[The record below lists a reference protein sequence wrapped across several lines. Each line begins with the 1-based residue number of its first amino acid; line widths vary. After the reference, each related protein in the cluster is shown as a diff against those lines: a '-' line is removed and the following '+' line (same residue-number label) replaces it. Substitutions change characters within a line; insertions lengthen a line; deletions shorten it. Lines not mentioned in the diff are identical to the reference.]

1 MIALR
6 AAAPVV
12 TASLRLTLSLV
23 LTLTLGGV
31 SFGARAQQGGLDP
44 RIDRAAALGVE
55 YLRREQSRA
64 GHWDYRLAHDHR
76 LGMTALCGLA
86 MMENGVTPD
95 DEAIARAAEVVREL
109 ALSSDQTYD
118 LALAILFLSRLQ
130 GTNRGELDALIQRL
144 ARRLE
149 GGHTEGFWSYRVPL
163 GTAYETGAG
172 SGGGTR
178 PPGNPRGFLG
188 GAGDLSNTQ
197 FALLGIWTGGRH
209 AYNSDAALE
218 SLDGHLRSTVNP
230 DGGWGYRPGIASAPA
245 MTCAGL
251 MGLAISASRPSLAE
265 RLTASARGDALIAD
279 PVFARALE
287 KVAADARFIGPG
299 TDVYYLWSL
308 ERVCV
313 ALGLSRL
320 DGLDWYELGA
330 ESLLNRQ
337 LPNGGWPPGSWQ
349 SLPETCLALL
359 FLRKSNLAF
368 ELDRVLRLPGAGR
381 EEDEGEE
388 DEVAIVQAEETTG
401 DDEIRVVVRQVDES
415 GFPEITL
422 DFEVNRPDGSA
433 LVDAGQEDFRVTE
446 YDQPVEILRFEA
458 PTSREVVET
467 TVVLV
472 VDQSRSMEEENR
484 IGALKEAVRTFLGVM
499 PIGSRVAVIAFSD
512 EIRVIC
518 PFTTDVR
525 RVQASVDELQPIGG
539 TRYYDAV
546 VEALDLIATQSGRRA
561 VLAMTDGEDTFSREA
576 DLESTIL
583 AARRVGLPVH
593 TLGLGSEEEIASS
606 DLRRLAAESR
616 GQYLPARN
624 ADQLRA
630 IYEELAERLGQLYR
644 LVYRTDRPLPD
655 GTLRPVAV
663 YYRSA
668 TVGAQAEV
676 FIRGMV
682 VPASGWPRLFL
693 VLVVL
698 LVGLAL
704 LPGWLRHRSLARL
717 RGDR

>member
-1 MIALR
+1 MNVIR
-6 AAAPVV
+6 AA
-12 TASLRLTLSLV
+12 V
-23 LTLTLGGV
+23 LIIVLGGV
-31 SFGARAQQGGLDP
+31 PALSLGQPAASDP
-44 RIDRAAALGVE
+44 RIDTATANGVE
-55 YLRREQSRA
+55 YLRRQQSRA

-86 MMENGVTPD
+86 MMENGVSSE
-95 DEAIARAAEVVREL
+95 DEAIVRAAEVVREL
-109 ALSSDQTYD
+109 AISSDQTYD

-130 GTNRGELDALIQRL
+130 GTNRGELDGLIQRL

-149 GGHTEGFWSYRVPL
+149 GGHNGGFWSYRVPL
-163 GTAYETGAG
+163 GTSYEAGTTGP
-172 SGGGTR
+172 GGTR
-178 PPGNPRGFLG
+178 PPRDSGGFLG
-188 GAGDLSNTQ
+188 GPGDLSNTQ

-209 AYNSDAALE
+209 DYNSDAALE
-218 SLDGHLRSTVNP
+218 ALDDHLRSTVNP

-251 MGLAISASRPSLAE
+251 MGLAIAASRPSLAE
-265 RLTASARGDALIAD
+265 RLTSLARGEALVAD
-279 PVFARALE
+279 PVFAKALE
-287 KVAADARFIGPG
+287 KVSADARFIGPS

-313 ALGLSRL
+313 ALGLSDL
-320 DGLDWYELGA
+320 NGLDWYAIGA

-368 ELDRVLRLPGAGR
+368 ELDRVLRLPGPKR
-381 EEDEGEE
+381 ENPEE
-388 DEVAIVQAEETTG
+388 IEPQIVQAAETTG
-401 DDEIRVVVRQVDES
+401 DDDIRVVVRQVDES

-422 DFEVNRPDGSA
+422 DFEVTRPDGAA
-433 LVDAGQEDFRVTE
+433 LVDADQDDFRVTE

-458 PTSREVVET
+458 PTSREVMET

-484 IGALKEAVRTFLGVM
+484 ISALKEAVRTFLSVM

-525 RVQASVDELQPIGG
+525 RVQASVDELQPMGG

-546 VEALDLIATQSGRRA
+546 VEALELIASQSGRRA
-561 VLAMTDGEDTFSREA
+561 VLAMTDGEDTFSRTA
-576 DLESTIL
+576 DLEATIL
-583 AARRVGLPVH
+583 AARRLGLPVH
-593 TLGLGSEEEIASS
+593 TLGLGSEEEIASD
-606 DLRRLAAESR
+606 DLRRLAAETR

-630 IYEELAERLGQLYR
+630 IYEELATRLGQMYR
-644 LVYRTDRPLPD
+644 LVYRTERPLPD

-693 VLVVL
+693 GLIGA

-704 LPGWLRHRSLARL
+704 LPGWMRRRSAARL
-717 RGDR
+717 RVNR

>member
-1 MIALR
+1 M
-6 AAAPVV
+6 
-12 TASLRLTLSLV
+12 TAIRILMLLV
-23 LTLTLGGV
+23 TLGGV
-31 SFGARAQQGGLDP
+31 PSIVMGQQGDLDP
-44 RIDRAAALGVE
+44 RIDQAIVNGVE
-55 YLRREQSRA
+55 YLRRQQSQA
-64 GHWDYRLAHDHR
+64 GHWNYQLAHDHQ

-86 MMENGVTPD
+86 MMENGVAPD
-95 DEAIARAAEVVREL
+95 DAAIVRASGVVREL
-109 ALSSDQTYD
+109 AISSDQTYD

-130 GTNRGELDALIQRL
+130 GTNRGDLDALIQRL

-149 GGHTEGFWSYRVPL
+149 GGHNDGFWSYRVPL
-163 GTAYETGAG
+163 GTAFETGLTG
-172 SGGGTR
+172 QGGTR
-178 PPGNPRGFLG
+178 PPQERGGFLG
-188 GAGDLSNTQ
+188 GPGDLSNTQ

-209 AYNSDAALE
+209 EYNSDAALE
-218 SLDGHLRSTVNP
+218 ALNDHLRSTVNP

-251 MGLAISASRPSLAE
+251 MGLAIAASRPSLAE
-265 RLTASARGDALIAD
+265 RLTSLARGEALVAD
-279 PVFARALE
+279 PVFAQALE
-287 KVAADARFIGPG
+287 KVSADARRIGSG

-313 ALGLSRL
+313 ALGLSDL
-320 DGLDWYELGA
+320 DGLDWYEIGA

-368 ELDRVLRLPGAGR
+368 ELDRVLRLPGPKR
-381 EEDEGEE
+381 
-388 DEVAIVQAEETTG
+388 DEVEEVEVELVQAEATTG
-401 DDEIRVVVRQVDES
+401 DDDIRVVVRQVDES
-415 GFPEITL
+415 GFPEISL
-422 DFEVNRPDGSA
+422 DFEVTRPDGSA
-433 LVDAGQEDFRVTE
+433 LVDADQDDFRVTE
-446 YDQPVEILRFEA
+446 YDQAVEILRFEA
-458 PTSREVVET
+458 PTSREVRET

-484 IGALKEAVRTFLGVM
+484 IGALKEAVRTFLSVM
-499 PIGSRVAVIAFSD
+499 PIGSRVAVISFSD

-525 RVQASVDELQPIGG
+525 RVQASVDELQPMGG

-546 VEALDLIATQSGRRA
+546 VEALELIASQSGRRA
-561 VLAMTDGEDTFSREA
+561 VLAMTDGEDTFSRVA
-576 DLESTIL
+576 DLDATIL
-583 AARRVGLPVH
+583 AARRLGLPVH
-593 TLGLGSEEEIASS
+593 TLGLGSEEEIASD
-606 DLRRLAAESR
+606 DLRRLAAETR

-630 IYEELAERLGQLYR
+630 IYEELAERLGQMYR
-644 LVYRTDRPLPD
+644 LVYRTERPLPD

-693 VLVVL
+693 ALVGV

-704 LPGWLRHRSLARL
+704 LPGWMRRRSVARL
-717 RGDR
+717 RVNR

>member
-1 MIALR
+1 MILIR
-6 AAAPVV
+6 VG
-12 TASLRLTLSLV
+12 V
-23 LTLTLGGV
+23 LIIVLGGV
-31 SFGARAQQGGLDP
+31 PAISLGQPAALDP
-44 RIDRAAALGVE
+44 RIDTATANGVE
-55 YLRREQSRA
+55 YLRRQQSRA

-86 MMENGVTPD
+86 MMENGVSSE
-95 DEAIARAAEVVREL
+95 DEAIVRASEVVREL
-109 ALSSDQTYD
+109 AISSDQTYD

-130 GTNRGELDALIQRL
+130 GTNRGELDGLIQRL

-149 GGHTEGFWSYRVPL
+149 GGHNGGFWSYRVPL
-163 GTAYETGAG
+163 GTSYEAG
-172 SGGGTR
+172 STGPGGTR
-178 PPGNPRGFLG
+178 PPGDSGGFLG
-188 GAGDLSNTQ
+188 GPGDLSNTQ

-209 AYNSDAALE
+209 EYNSDAALE
-218 SLDGHLRSTVNP
+218 ALDDHLRSTVNP

-251 MGLAISASRPSLAE
+251 MGLAIAASRPSLAE
-265 RLTASARGDALIAD
+265 RLTSLARGEALVAD
-279 PVFARALE
+279 PVFAKALE
-287 KVAADARFIGPG
+287 KVSADARFIGSS

-313 ALGLSRL
+313 ALGLSDL
-320 DGLDWYELGA
+320 NGLDWYAIGA

-368 ELDRVLRLPGAGR
+368 ELDRVLRLPGPKR
-381 EEDEGEE
+381 ENPEE
-388 DEVAIVQAEETTG
+388 IESQIVQAAETTG
-401 DDEIRVVVRQVDES
+401 DDDIRVVVRQVDES

-422 DFEVNRPDGSA
+422 DFEVTRPDGAA
-433 LVDAGQEDFRVTE
+433 LVDADQDDFRVTE

-458 PTSREVVET
+458 PTSREVMET

-484 IGALKEAVRTFLGVM
+484 IGALKEAVRTFLSVM

-525 RVQASVDELQPIGG
+525 RVQASVDELQPMGG

-546 VEALDLIATQSGRRA
+546 VEALELIASQSGRRA
-561 VLAMTDGEDTFSREA
+561 VLAMTDGEDTFSRTA
-576 DLESTIL
+576 DLDATIL
-583 AARRVGLPVH
+583 AARRLGLPVH
-593 TLGLGSEEEIASS
+593 TLGLGSEEEIASD
-606 DLRRLAAESR
+606 DLRRLAAETR

-630 IYEELAERLGQLYR
+630 IYEELATRLGQMYR
-644 LVYRTDRPLPD
+644 LVYQTERPLPD

-663 YYRSA
+663 YFRSA
-668 TVGAQAEV
+668 TVGAQTEV

-693 VLVVL
+693 GLIGV

-704 LPGWLRHRSLARL
+704 LPGLMRRRSAARL
-717 RGDR
+717 RVNR

>member
-1 MIALR
+1 MMMIRVMGLIIAFG
-6 AAAPVV
+6 VV
-12 TASLRLTLSLV
+12 SPQAM
-23 LTLTLGGV
+23 GQH
-31 SFGARAQQGGLDP
+31 AGLDP
-44 RIDRAAALGVE
+44 RIDEAISKGVE
-55 YLRREQSRA
+55 YLRREQSRS

-86 MMENGVTPD
+86 MMENGVSTD
-95 DEAIARAAEVVREL
+95 DEAIVRASEVVREL
-109 ALSSDQTYD
+109 AIASDQTYD

-130 GTNRGELDALIQRL
+130 GTNRGELDTLIQRL

-149 GGHTEGFWSYRVPL
+149 GGHNNGFWSYRVPL
-163 GTAYETGAG
+163 GTSYETGSADQ
-172 SGGGTR
+172 GGTR
-178 PPGNPRGFLG
+178 PPRETVRFLG
-188 GAGDLSNTQ
+188 GPGDLSNTQ

-209 AYNSDAALE
+209 EYNSDAALE
-218 SLDGHLRSTVNP
+218 ALDGHLRSTVNP

-251 MGLAISASRPSLAE
+251 MGLAIAASRPSLAE
-265 RLTASARGDALIAD
+265 RLTSLARGEALIAD
-279 PVFARALE
+279 PVFLRALDR
-287 KVAADARFIGPG
+287 VAADARLIGPA

-313 ALGLSRL
+313 ALGLSTL
-320 DGLDWYELGA
+320 NGLDWYEIGA

-368 ELDRVLRLPGAGR
+368 ELDRVLRLPGP
-381 EEDEGEE
+381 EQ
-388 DEVAIVQAEETTG
+388 DEVEEVDRQIVQAEETTG
-401 DDEIRVVVRQVDES
+401 DDAVRVVIRQVDES
-415 GFPEITL
+415 AFPEITL
-422 DFEVNRPDGSA
+422 DFEVIRPDGSA

-446 YDQPVEILRFEA
+446 YDQPVEVLRFEA
-458 PTSREVVET
+458 PTSREVRET

-525 RVQASVDELQPIGG
+525 RVQASVDELQPMGG

-546 VEALDLIATQSGRRA
+546 VEALELIASQSGRRA
-561 VLAMTDGEDTFSREA
+561 VLAMTDGEDTFSRVA
-576 DLESTIL
+576 DLDETIL
-583 AARRVGLPVH
+583 AARRLGLPVF
-593 TLGLGSEEEIASS
+593 TLGLGSEEEIASN
-606 DLRRLAAESR
+606 DLRRLAAETR

-630 IYEELAERLGQLYR
+630 IYEELATRLGQLYQ
-644 LVYRTDRPLPD
+644 LVYRTERPLPD

-682 VPASGWPRLFL
+682 VPAAGWSRLFL
-693 VLVVL
+693 VLVGIL
-698 LVGLAL
+698 LGLAV
-704 LPGWLRHRSLARL
+704 LPGWIRWRSATRL
-717 RGDR
+717 RVN